1 MKKYL
6 PIISWILRIIA
17 AGILLQTLYFKFGGK
32 PEAVYIFSTLGVEPW
47 GRIALGVLELITAIL
62 LLLPSTVWLGAVV
75 GVGLMVGAL
84 GAHLII
90 LGIEVQDDGGNLFML
105 ALLTLVAC
113 TAILFIHQDAL
124 KAGLSRIVGNR
135 S

>member
-6 PIISWILRIIA
+6 PIISWILRILA

-32 PEAVYIFSTLGVEPW
+32 PEAVYIFTTLGVEPW

-62 LLLPSTVWLGAVV
+62 LLLPSTVWLG
-75 GVGLMVGAL
+75 GVLGAGLMVGAI
-84 GAHLII
+84 GAHVGI
-90 LGIEVQDDGGNLFML
+90 LGIEVQGDGGNLFMM
-105 ALLTLVAC
+105 AWLTLGVC
-113 TAILFIHQDAL
+113 VAILFIHQDAL
-124 KAGLSRIVGNR
+124 KVGISKIIGKR

>member
-84 GAHLII
+84 GAHVAI
-90 LGIEVQDDGGNLFML
+90 LGIEVQDDGGNLFIL